1 MTKKKKKA
9 GKKATEE
16 AGAETEEQSGGA
28 EDRREQP
35 GAGAGATDEP
45 RSLPDPQVRVEDVE
59 VLRAAI
65 ESHSA
70 LVDRRLEDQ
79 QRTLERLMAV
89 VSVPVQPSPY
99 EDNAMGR
106 LLATTSE
113 IRERDARN
121 EAAIAAILSRLTLL
135 EENQRPPAPAPDREA
150 AARKAG
156 CRWTLANQCRALNLI
171 RPTPAIVGRVMND
184 ERAINQRTSK
194 SPQELFL
201 GILSTVRSVFR
212 LAVPRPDQE
221 AGPGQD
227 YVHLTD
233 DIAAIFEERS
243 SRPKKKHSNYFNE
256 QLDHRLAV
264 LVDSGLA
271 KKEPIP
277 RERIPHYSRYLTP
290 LGREVFDGWPE
301 WDDRTGGI
309 SFADEQMPPDPNAAG
324 RPVPGAT
331 VPSESQPASPTQPA
345 QLQPSPPPP
354 EPPPPSPT

>member
-1 MTKKKKKA
+1 MAKKKKKA

-99 EDNAMGR
+99 EDNAMAR

-113 IRERDARN
+113 IRERGARN
-121 EAAIAAILSRLTLL
+121 EVAIAAILNRVALL

-150 AARKAG
+150 AARKAMG
-156 CRWTLANQCRALNLI
+156 RQMLANQCRALNLI
-171 RPTPAIVGRVMND
+171 RPTPAIVGRVMSD
-184 ERAINQRTSK
+184 GKAFDQRTAK
-194 SPQELFL
+194 SPHVLFDA
-201 GILSTVRSVFR
+201 ILVAVRRVFG
-212 LAVPRPDQE
+212 LATTQSGQDAAAPR
-221 AGPGQD
+221 QD

-233 DIAAIFEERS
+233 DIAAICEKRS
-243 SRPKKKHSNYFNE
+243 SISEKKHAEFLND
-256 QLDHRLAV
+256 QLKPRLE
-264 LVDSGLA
+264 LLKNSGLA
-271 KKEPIP
+271 EEITN
-277 RERIPHYSRYLTP
+277 RTGRRVNYDRFLTP
-290 LGREVFDGWPE
+290 MGREVFDGWPE

-309 SFADEQMPPDPNAAG
+309 SLADEPMPPDPGSAG
-324 RPVPGAT
+324 RPVTGAAG
-331 VPSESQPASPTQPA
+331 SRESQPGSPPQPA
-345 QLQPSPPPP
+345 QPQPSPPPP
-354 EPPPPSPT
+354 PSAPT